1 MTQHYAASGGKYEMK
16 NYKLLIVIDPTPVE
30 KQALACISQELRMQF
45 KGGRP
50 NPWELYHITL
60 HFFEEMPEDRI
71 QAIKRAMKK
80 AAQGQQQFTLVTG
93 KPGIF
98 GTEDSAVVWVGIS
111 DGTNELSQLH
121 TRLEKQLEKAGFL
134 EENRPY
140 QPHITLGREL
150 DTTKFSPALKDTL
163 LASVNLSAHA
173 LTLLESKKVD
183 GKLVYEQLA
192 KFEFSQPK

>member
-1 MTQHYAASGGKYEMK
+1 MRNA
-16 NYKLLIVIDPTPVE
+16 KLLIVIDPTPVE
-30 KQALACISQELRMQF
+30 KQALACISQELRSQF

-71 QAIKRAMKK
+71 GDIKKAIKK
-80 AAQGQQQFTLVTG
+80 AAHGQRQFTLVTG

-98 GTEDSAVVWVGIS
+98 GSEDSAVVWVGIS
-111 DGTNELSQLH
+111 DGTNELGLLH
-121 TRLEKQLEKAGFL
+121 GRLEKALAKAGFL

-140 QPHITLGREL
+140 QPHITLGREI
-150 DTTKFSPALKDTL
+150 DTTKFSHAVKDAL
-163 LASVNLSAHA
+163 LASVNLSAHS

-183 GKLVYEQLA
+183 GKPVYEPLA
-192 KFEFSQPK
+192 KVEFTPPK